1 MNDSTFAPLK
11 QAPHA
16 SEQISF
22 GLLAGWSVGTVGTVT
37 LLYVVNYSFMFYM
50 TNLLG
55 IGAALAGA
63 LIFSIRIY
71 DMFADPLMG
80 VVSDH
85 TTSRMGRRR
94 PWMLAGAFV
103 CATGAVL
110 LFNAPGSLINAG
122 SSAVAGWALLC
133 LLLYFTGY
141 TMFNVPYMAMPAE
154 MSDSFQ
160 VRTRLLSAR
169 VFWVSVSSLLGTAV
183 TPLLIQS
190 YGATQ
195 SGYGK
200 TAAIMACISL
210 VAMLITVFST
220 GSARATD
227 RVPAKMSLAQQV
239 RLALTNQPFMVLI
252 GCKFLLLLSMS
263 SLTASLFY
271 FVIYVLKR
279 DLTTV
284 AQIGLAQT
292 LGMLISLPFWMWLG
306 RRWEKQSVF
315 MLAAGLDA
323 LCLAAYGFAGPA
335 EPVWVLFLRAG
346 GVGFF
351 AGGALLM
358 GQAMLP
364 DTMEYDYRR
373 TGLRREGTFSGLYS
387 VVEKAGFAIGPLVLG
402 VILSLFGYV
411 AVKAGTAP
419 VEQTPATIRS
429 LYLGAAV
436 VPALATALCVP
447 LLRAYSL
454 TEARLKAMIP
464 PTSATL

>member
-1 MNDSTFAPLK
+1 MNDPRTDTSK
-11 QAPHA
+11 QALGA
-16 SEQISF
+16 ADRVSF
-22 GLLAGWSVGTVGTVT
+22 GLLAGWSVGTLGTVT
-37 LLYVVNYSFMFYM
+37 LLYVVNYAFMFYM

-55 IGAALAGA
+55 ISAALAGL

-94 PWMLAGAFV
+94 PWMLAGGFV
-103 CATGAVL
+103 CAAGAVL
-110 LFNAPGSLINAG
+110 LFNAPAALIAGGGTSLA
-122 SSAVAGWALLC
+122 AWTLLC

-160 VRTRLLSAR
+160 VRTQLLSAR

-183 TPLLIQS
+183 TPLLIKS
-190 YGATQ
+190 FGANLG
-195 SGYGK
+195 GYGK
-200 TAAIMACISL
+200 TAAIMAAISL
-210 VAMLITVFST
+210 AAMLITVGST
-220 GSARATD
+220 GGARATT
-227 RVPAKMSLAQQV
+227 RVPAKMSLGQQT

-263 SLTASLFY
+263 SLTATLFY
-271 FVIYVLKR
+271 FVTYVLKR
-279 DLTTV
+279 DLTAV

-306 RRWEKQSVF
+306 KRWEKQHIF

-323 LCLAAYGFAGPA
+323 LCLAAYALAVPA
-335 EPVWVLFLRAG
+335 EPVWILFARAG

-387 VVEKAGFAIGPLVLG
+387 VVEKAGFAVGPLVLG
-402 VILSLFGYV
+402 VILSIFGY
-411 AVKAGTAP
+411 AVTKAGAAP
-419 VEQTPATIRS
+419 AEQTPETIRS

-436 VPALATALCVP
+436 VPALATLLCVP

-454 TEARLKAMIP
+454 TEARLKAMVP
-464 PTSATL
+464 PLVESP